1 MRQGLLEN
9 EVRSSGEIGRG
20 GSESE
25 KEVQEVFRYS
35 YRVFYLVY
43 DITLIFLILSV
54 GLLEKGNDMIKRS
67 CSGMVF
73 EQSVKVERKMLLRV
87 EGNVE

>member
-1 MRQGLLEN
+1 
-9 EVRSSGEIGRG
+9 
-20 GSESE
+20 
-25 KEVQEVFRYS
+25 
-35 YRVFYLVY
+35 
-43 DITLIFLILSV
+43 
-54 GLLEKGNDMIKRS
+54 MIKRS